1 MHSDFLLPF
10 SFFHLSEDGENRP
23 SEAHRLKPSHIC
35 LGSFILTLIWSLL
48 SFQTVLSNGSLLKAS
63 LLQQVVGGEAES
75 TVSHWFCTE
84 LFPLK

>member
-35 LGSFILTLIWSLL
+35 LGSSIRVHLHKKRVICAHCQRSSKNCKPDVETDLRDDGF
-48 SFQTVLSNGSLLKAS
+48 
-63 LLQQVVGGEAES
+63 
-75 TVSHWFCTE
+75 
-84 LFPLK
+84 